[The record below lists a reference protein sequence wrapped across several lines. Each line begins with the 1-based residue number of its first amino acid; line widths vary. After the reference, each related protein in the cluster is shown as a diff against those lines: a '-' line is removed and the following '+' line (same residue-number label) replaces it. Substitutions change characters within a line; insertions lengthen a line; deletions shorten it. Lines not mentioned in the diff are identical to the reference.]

1 MALALGA
8 ATTTYA
14 QPTGRISGWVEDSTG
29 ARLVGAALALR
40 GPEERTALSGDDGS
54 FAFEGLRDGEY
65 RLEASFASFAPATQT
80 LHVVEGRPLTVSLRL
95 WVMAVDRL
103 VVTADKL
110 GERDAQASAS
120 AISVLTGAEL
130 ARTAATSVEDTAGLA
145 PGVTFSQN
153 TGFAQ
158 LTIRGIGTNV
168 VFAGSDPSSAVYLDG
183 VYLARPAMVL
193 GDFLDLERVEV
204 LRGPQGTLY
213 GRNAVGGALNVI
225 TQPPS
230 ESLSATER
238 VGFGNLQ
245 ALRAE
250 ARVSGPL
257 VKDRLS
263 GSAAFLRGVRE
274 GFVRDLDHP
283 DHPLG
288 GDDVTAARGK
298 LRLALGTEGE
308 LLLSGDVTHQD
319 PTPLTYAKVLAVKPG
334 FTVDNP
340 EGLRDVRAST
350 LQESRNLQYG
360 GSARFT
366 LRMASATTLTSL
378 TAYRKLDYRV
388 LADTDITELDLAA
401 SDVHE
406 IQHQWSEE
414 LTLARVGQRLSWVGG
429 LFLLADDDRQ
439 PTSIR
444 LGGPQVVN
452 RLAPRVEAATGA
464 AFGQA
469 TLALTR
475 RVSATAGLRYTHER
489 KTIDNAGSLYAFDGP
504 EIPLT
509 GSSYSYQDAIEHDA
523 WTPRVALQLQVAEQ
537 SLAYVS
543 ATRGFKSGGFN
554 ISSPE
559 PGRGYAPEWAWS
571 YEAGWKST
579 FADGRARLNLAAFHT
594 DYEDLQVQTAI
605 RPGILDISNA
615 AAATI
620 HGVELEG
627 AWRPARALD
636 FGGHLAWLDA
646 RYDQYLAVGVGG
658 VTGDAAGHRLS
669 NAPEWSGR
677 LWLEWT
683 GRVGRAGTLS
693 LRAESRWQSTV
704 FFTPFNDAVQ
714 RQNAYG
720 QLDVSAEVGPGRW
733 AVGVYAR
740 NVTDEDYITGS
751 FSSPPPAIGGRP
763 GEPRVMGVQLTL
775 RQ

>member
-1 MALALGA
+1 M
-8 ATTTYA
+8 
-14 QPTGRISGWVEDSTG
+14 
-29 ARLVGAALALR
+29 
-40 GPEERTALSGDDGS
+40 
-54 FAFEGLRDGEY
+54 
-65 RLEASFASFAPATQT
+65 
-80 LHVVEGRPLTVSLRL
+80 VEGRPLTVSLRL
-95 WVMAVDRL
+95 SVTAVERL

-110 GERDAQASAS
+110 GERDAQAYPS

-183 VYLARPAMVL
+183 VYLARPAMVF

-238 VGFGNLQ
+238 VGIGNLQ

-250 ARVSGPL
+250 APVSGPL
-257 VKDRLS
+257 VKGRLS
-263 GSAAFLRGVRE
+263 GSAAVLRGVRD
-274 GFVRDLDHP
+274 GSVRDLDHP

-308 LLLSGDVTHQD
+308 LLLSGDVTHED

-334 FTVDNP
+334 FAVDNP
-340 EGLRDVRAST
+340 EGLRKIRASS

-360 GSARFT
+360 GDARLT
-366 LRMASATTLTSL
+366 LRMASTPTLTSL

-388 LADTDITELDLAA
+388 LADPDISELDLAA

-414 LTLARVGQRLSWVGG
+414 LTLSRVGQRLSWVGG

-452 RLAPRVEAATGA
+452 RLAPRVEASTGA

-523 WTPRVALQLQVAEQ
+523 WTPRVALQLRWRRSHWPTSPPRAA
-537 SLAYVS
+537 SRAGDS
-543 ATRGFKSGGFN
+543 TSRRRSRAAATRRS
-554 ISSPE
+554 
-559 PGRGYAPEWAWS
+559 GRGATRRA
-571 YEAGWKST
+571 
-579 FADGRARLNLAAFHT
+579 GRARSPTAAPAST
-594 DYEDLQVQTAI
+594 WPRSTPTTRTSRCRRRSGRASSTSRTRRPRRSTASSWKA
-605 RPGILDISNA
+605 PGGPRARSTSA
-615 AAATI
+615 VTWPGWTPATTSTWRW
-620 HGVELEG
+620 
-627 AWRPARALD
+627 AWTGSPATRPA
-636 FGGHLAWLDA
+636 
-646 RYDQYLAVGVGG
+646 
-658 VTGDAAGHRLS
+658 TG
-669 NAPEWSGR
+669 
-677 LWLEWT
+677 
-683 GRVGRAGTLS
+683 
-693 LRAESRWQSTV
+693 
-704 FFTPFNDAVQ
+704 
-714 RQNAYG
+714 
-720 QLDVSAEVGPGRW
+720 
-733 AVGVYAR
+733 
-740 NVTDEDYITGS
+740 
-751 FSSPPPAIGGRP
+751 
-763 GEPRVMGVQLTL
+763 
-775 RQ
+775 

>member
-1 MALALGA
+1 
-8 ATTTYA
+8 
-14 QPTGRISGWVEDSTG
+14 
-29 ARLVGAALALR
+29 
-40 GPEERTALSGDDGS
+40 
-54 FAFEGLRDGEY
+54 
-65 RLEASFASFAPATQT
+65 
-80 LHVVEGRPLTVSLRL
+80 
-95 WVMAVDRL
+95 
-103 VVTADKL
+103 
-110 GERDAQASAS
+110 
-120 AISVLTGAEL
+120 
-130 ARTAATSVEDTAGLA
+130 
-145 PGVTFSQN
+145 
-153 TGFAQ
+153 
-158 LTIRGIGTNV
+158 
-168 VFAGSDPSSAVYLDG
+168 
-183 VYLARPAMVL
+183 
-193 GDFLDLERVEV
+193 
-204 LRGPQGTLY
+204 
-213 GRNAVGGALNVI
+213 
-225 TQPPS
+225 
-230 ESLSATER
+230 
-238 VGFGNLQ
+238 
-245 ALRAE
+245 
-250 ARVSGPL
+250 
-257 VKDRLS
+257 
-263 GSAAFLRGVRE
+263 
-274 GFVRDLDHP
+274 
-283 DHPLG
+283 
-288 GDDVTAARGK
+288 
-298 LRLALGTEGE
+298 
-308 LLLSGDVTHQD
+308 
-319 PTPLTYAKVLAVKPG
+319 
-334 FTVDNP
+334 
-340 EGLRDVRAST
+340 
-350 LQESRNLQYG
+350 
-360 GSARFT
+360 
-366 LRMASATTLTSL
+366 MASATTLTSL

-414 LTLARVGQRLSWVGG
+414 LTLSRVGQRLSWVGG

-627 AWRPARALD
+627 AWRPCARARLRRSPGLAGRSLRPVP
-636 FGGHLAWLDA
+636 GGGRGRGHGQRGRPPAEQRARVVGTPVARVDRPGRDA
-646 RYDQYLAVGVGG
+646 RGRCRFARSR
-658 VTGDAAGHRLS
+658 AGR
-669 NAPEWSGR
+669 APSSSRRSTTRSSGR
-677 LWLEWT
+677 TRTASWT
-683 GRVGRAGTLS
+683 
-693 LRAESRWQSTV
+693 
-704 FFTPFNDAVQ
+704 
-714 RQNAYG
+714 
-720 QLDVSAEVGPGRW
+720 
-733 AVGVYAR
+733 
-740 NVTDEDYITGS
+740 
-751 FSSPPPAIGGRP
+751 
-763 GEPRVMGVQLTL
+763 
-775 RQ
+775 